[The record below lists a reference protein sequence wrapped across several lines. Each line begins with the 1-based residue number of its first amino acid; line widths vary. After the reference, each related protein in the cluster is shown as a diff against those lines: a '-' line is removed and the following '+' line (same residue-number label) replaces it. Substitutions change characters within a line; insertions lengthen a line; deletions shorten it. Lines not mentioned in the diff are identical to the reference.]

1 MDIITYAKSKSYTDE
16 TWEGGG
22 IAAGKNCTID
32 SITNITGGH
41 RVTFK
46 WTLDNGTEKTS
57 TMDVM
62 DGEDGLSVAS
72 AAINPSNNHLIL
84 TMTDGTTKDCGEVP
98 TVQGEQGEDGK
109 SAYEIAVEHGYSG
122 TEEEWLASLKGDKGD
137 AGEGVPTGGTT
148 GQVLVKK
155 SSEDY
160 DTEWGTP
167 AGGGDMLKSV
177 YDTDNDGKVDS
188 AENADTVGGHTVAKD
203 VPADAKFTDT
213 VYDDTEIR
221 GDIADKVDKVTGKGL
236 STNDYSDADK
246 AIVDGVTS
254 ALAGKADVADLPS
267 KTSDLTNDS
276 GFITKAVNDLVNYY
290 LKSETYSKTEVDDI
304 VTAIKNSRFEVVATL
319 PTTDIKTNVIYLVPK
334 SPSQTSN
341 VKDEY
346 INLDGTSAGW
356 EKIGDTEIDLSDYV
370 TTQALNTALAAYTTT
385 SDLTT
390 LLAGKQD
397 TLTFDN
403 VPTENSNNPVKSGGI
418 YTAEHSL
425 AEKIDKV
432 GNVSGDAEIIAYTD
446 IVSIED
452 ALAVNVK
459 DVSIKIEPVQAGSGT
474 PSPDNQRDISGW
486 SSVDITRCGKNLL
499 DPQAN
504 TKGVWTQ
511 YGVTFTPLADGSFLV
526 NSDGAATGQA
536 RYYFASDMVF
546 KEDVIFSVEG
556 AQSGKVQAWCNG
568 TMANSPLTIN
578 ANDTLDTT
586 FLFVNTGD
594 TVTNVIVK
602 PMIRLAS
609 DTDTT
614 YEPYQGNEY
623 TIDLGGTIYGG
634 TLDVTSG
641 KLTVTHGFKEL
652 NGSEGITWN
661 ITTSEQDI
669 RQVLYANIT
678 NNLPNVKTSGREQ
691 NSIIF
696 NMFVNKTTSAW
707 NIGEA
712 VIDSNNGAWLN
723 MVFSPHTFA
732 DSAEFNTWLASN
744 HVQFT
749 YELATPQVIQLTP
762 IQIRMLAGVN
772 TVYANA
778 GDTQVEY
785 FNASVGNLGEVV
797 GDVQE
802 DTQTLTNQVKDMNN
816 VLGAKNLL
824 PNQALNDT
832 WKGITWK
839 VNNDGTLSASG
850 TATENSIRT
859 IVEAFEIPVGRYI
872 LNGCPSGSGYS
883 TYYLNFSVESG
894 TVTPNGGNDIG
905 EGLVFEVTQTAKIT
919 VKARV
924 ISGQTVNIAF
934 KPMIRLASITDD
946 TYEPYA
952 KTNQQLTAENQ
963 TLMNNVDVL
972 FETGVK
978 NICPP
983 YSGSFSSNGI
993 TYIGNS
999 DGTVTANGTCSANV
1013 GTNIRVY
1020 LKAGQYKVSGCPSGG
1035 SYSTYRI
1042 GVTTDSWTLI
1052 GTHDFGNG
1060 TTITIPSDG
1069 YYRINLDVREGY
1081 VANNL
1086 VFKPMITDV
1095 DTPESDYDHYVP
1107 YAKTNRQLMED
1118 SVDWRSN
1125 SVLGAK
1131 NFLTNKGTATTQ
1143 GVEFVVDSNGVFTV
1157 TRKSAGSS
1165 HAYYSNG
1172 TFDLPAGTYIFSN
1185 GYDTLPSGIQAT
1197 YLYNRTDS
1205 AYFINCNNGPK
1216 MFTLTSAKTLAF
1228 NIEVQTTQSPSG
1240 VKIYPMIRLASDNDA
1255 TYQPYAKTNRE
1266 LTEAVDGMMMKV
1278 GRYTK
1283 TVKGTNTTYGAL
1295 IDQICAD
1302 MKTLIDGFADTNT
1315 KVIPMSITI
1324 DGLVTLL
1331 VRSDQYKKGDNFN
1344 IVAYCTSCDGTT
1356 FNTFYLRGLSGS
1368 GNSTIYRQ
1376 DVTASSQAINDL
1388 TSTSFTGDKNISLI
1402 YDRYQII

>member
-1 MDIITYAKSKSYTDE
+1 MGIDKKTLALAKSYTDKSMQ
-16 TWEGGG
+16 GAG
-22 IAAGKNCTID
+22 AVAGKPCQIQNIED
-32 SITNITGGH
+32 ITGGH
-41 RVTFK
+41 RVTFL
-46 WTLDNGTEKTS
+46 WVDNAGTSHTSAMDVKDGIDAVQISNIVATDDNKIKVIMADGTEY
-57 TMDVM
+57 V
-62 DGEDGLSVAS
+62 
-72 AAINPSNNHLIL
+72 
-84 TMTDGTTKDCGEVP
+84 TTEIP
-98 TVQGEQGEDGK
+98 TVQGEEGK
-109 SAYEIAVEHGYSG
+109 SAYEVAVEQGYSG
-122 TEEEWLASLKGDKGD
+122 TEEEWLASLKGEQGD
-137 AGEGVPTGGTT
+137 AGEGVPEGGTA

-155 SSEDY
+155 SNTDY
-160 DTEWGTP
+160 DTEWDTP

-221 GDIADKVDKVTGKGL
+221 GDIADKVDKVTGKDL

-304 VTAIKNSRFEVVATL
+304 VTTIKNSRFEVVATL

-346 INLDGTSAGW
+346 INLDGTTSGW

-370 TTQALNTALAAYTTT
+370 TTQALNTALEDYTTT
-385 SDLTT
+385 ADLTT
-390 LLAGKQD
+390 LLAAKQD
-397 TLTFDN
+397 ALTFDN
-403 VPTENSNNPVKSGGI
+403 APTENSNNPVKSGGV
-418 YTAEHSL
+418 YTANQNIYEVMGINGAKNL
-425 AEKIDKV
+425 VDIPDFTLIKD
-432 GNVSGDAEIIAYTD
+432 TD
-446 IVSIED
+446 RT
-452 ALAVNVK
+452 K
-459 DVSIKIEPVQAGSGT
+459 
-474 PSPDNQRDISGW
+474 
-486 SSVDITRCGKNLL
+486 SVDIRTLPKRPYICSFDVTDAS
-499 DPQAN
+499 DPINGQVQVFDINSYAV
-504 TKGVWTQ
+504 G
-511 YGVTFTPLADGSFLV
+511 GVTITENGHYSFPVSADHNDYRNIYAYINSTLADG
-526 NSDGAATGQA
+526 T
-536 RYYFASDMVF
+536 
-546 KEDVIFSVEG
+546 
-556 AQSGKVQAWCNG
+556 
-568 TMANSPLTIN
+568 TMKISN
-578 ANDTLDTT
+578 
-586 FLFVNTGD
+586 F
-594 TVTNVIVK
+594 
-602 PMIRLAS
+602 MIRHAS
-609 DTDTT
+609 DTD
-614 YEPYQGNEY
+614 
-623 TIDLGGTIYGG
+623 
-634 TLDVTSG
+634 
-641 KLTVTHGFKEL
+641 
-652 NGSEGITWN
+652 
-661 ITTSEQDI
+661 
-669 RQVLYANIT
+669 
-678 NNLPNVKTSGREQ
+678 
-691 NSIIF
+691 
-696 NMFVNKTTSAW
+696 
-707 NIGEA
+707 
-712 VIDSNNGAWLN
+712 
-723 MVFSPHTFA
+723 
-732 DSAEFNTWLASN
+732 
-744 HVQFT
+744 
-749 YELATPQVIQLTP
+749 
-762 IQIRMLAGVN
+762 
-772 TVYANA
+772 
-778 GDTQVEY
+778 
-785 FNASVGNLGEVV
+785 
-797 GDVQE
+797 
-802 DTQTLTNQVKDMNN
+802 
-816 VLGAKNLL
+816 
-824 PNQALNDT
+824 
-832 WKGITWK
+832 
-839 VNNDGTLSASG
+839 
-850 TATENSIRT
+850 
-859 IVEAFEIPVGRYI
+859 
-872 LNGCPSGSGYS
+872 S
-883 TYYLNFSVESG
+883 TYQS
-894 TVTPNGGNDIG
+894 
-905 EGLVFEVTQTAKIT
+905 
-919 VKARV
+919 
-924 ISGQTVNIAF
+924 
-934 KPMIRLASITDD
+934 
-946 TYEPYA
+946 YA
-952 KTNQQLTAENQ
+952 KTNKELTAENQ
-963 TLMNNVDVL
+963 TLTNNVDVL

-1143 GVEFVVDSNGVFTV
+1143 GVEFAVDSNGVFTV

-1302 MKTLIDGFADTNT
+1302 MKTMIDGFADTNT

-1324 DGLVTLL
+1324 DGLVTLF

-1344 IVAYCTSCDGTT
+1344 IVAYCASCDGTT

-1388 TSTSFTGDKNISLI
+1388 TSTSFTGDKNISLT